1 MKSEVQFLLCDM
13 FLSNRPDIPAKQ
25 WDVPAA
31 SVFWHFTSRFPRR
44 QCQGIYLQ
52 DSLAD
57 QQWHHPNSFWHPE
70 GPNKVR
76 IYASTTCNLIAI
88 WAIYLFFWYLI
99 FWKKK
104 MKWIDKHT
112 DSCFYIFTFSTY
124 TVKPAKAL
132 LKGQQQIFVVK
143 ITPND
148 VKHYK
153 HDLTFRLND
162 DEKYNK
168 VRCPPIILDI
178 EWPMYI

>member
-1 MKSEVQFLLCDM
+1 MKRKI
-13 FLSNRPDIPAKQ
+13 NNK
-25 WDVPAA
+25 
-31 SVFWHFTSRFPRR
+31 HK
-44 QCQGIYLQ
+44 
-52 DSLAD
+52 DS
-57 QQWHHPNSFWHPE
+57 SF
-70 GPNKVR
+70 
-76 IYASTTCNLIAI
+76 
-88 WAIYLFFWYLI
+88 I
-99 FWKKK
+99 F
-104 MKWIDKHT
+104 
-112 DSCFYIFTFSTY
+112 FTFSTY

-168 VRCPPIILDI
+168 VPYSPIILDI

>member
-52 DSLAD
+52 DSPAD
-57 QQWHHPNSFWHPE
+57 QQWHHPNSVWHPE

-76 IYASTTCNLIAI
+76 IHVSTTCTLIAI

-104 MKWIDKHT
+104 WNELINIQIHAFIFSLLVHT
-112 DSCFYIFTFSTY
+112 LSSQPKLCWRDNNRSLWSKSHPMMWSTISM
-124 TVKPAKAL
+124 T
-132 LKGQQQIFVVK
+132 
-143 ITPND
+143 
-148 VKHYK
+148 
-153 HDLTFRLND
+153 
-162 DEKYNK
+162 
-168 VRCPPIILDI
+168 
-178 EWPMYI
+178 